1 MTGAIAPAHN
11 VEPLFHIMSQ
21 GTQSIDRAAQV
32 LVHVLETVEPPT
44 VGGLATRL
52 ELPKSTTSRL
62 VGALERQGLIH
73 REGGAG
79 RLLPGAVLQRF
90 ARRETGDAE
99 LVELAAD
106 ALDRLAQASG
116 ETVNIGV
123 PSLGAV
129 ELLDQRDS
137 RHLLGSTNWVGRRV
151 PAHGSALGKVF
162 YAFDALPVPSGPLER
177 LAPRTSPA
185 ADDLGLESVRARGYA
200 TAVEELE
207 PGLWAVAA
215 PVRDASGAV
224 IAALSISGPTVR
236 KRRGLLAHL
245 GRLLRAEA
253 FDLSAR
259 LGYDDRKRGV
269 A

>member
-1 MTGAIAPAHN
+1 
-11 VEPLFHIMSQ
+11 MST

-32 LVHVLETVEPPT
+32 LVHVLETAEPPT
-44 VGGLATRL
+44 VGALSTRL
-52 ELPKSTTSRL
+52 GLPKSTASRL
-62 VGALERQGLIH
+62 VGALERQGLIQ
-73 REGGAG
+73 RDGGG
-79 RLLPGAVLQRF
+79 GQLVPGAVLQRY

-99 LVELAAD
+99 LVELSAE

-116 ETVNIGV
+116 ETINVGV
-123 PSLGAV
+123 PSIGAV

-137 RHLLGSTNWVGRRV
+137 RHFLGSTNWVGRRV

-162 YAFDALPVPSGPLER
+162 YAFDALPVPTGPLEP

-185 ADDLGLESVRARGYA
+185 PDALGLEDVRVRGYA

-224 IAALSISGPTVR
+224 VAALSISGPTVR
-236 KRRGLLAHL
+236 LGRGLLHRF
-245 GRLLRAEA
+245 GRLLVTEGRAV
-253 FDLSAR
+253 SAL
-259 LGYDDRKRGV
+259 LGYDERKRGV

>member
-1 MTGAIAPAHN
+1 
-11 VEPLFHIMSQ
+11 MST

-32 LVHVLETVEPPT
+32 LVHVLETADPPT
-44 VGGLATRL
+44 VGALSTRL
-52 ELPKSTTSRL
+52 GLPKSTASRL
-62 VGALERQGLIH
+62 VGALERQGLIQ
-73 REGGAG
+73 RGDGGG
-79 RLLPGAVLQRF
+79 VLVPGTVLQRY

-99 LVELAAD
+99 LVELAAA

-116 ETVNIGV
+116 ETINVGV

-137 RHLLGSTNWVGRRV
+137 RHFLGSPNWVGRRV

-162 YAFDALPVPSGPLER
+162 YAYGALPVPHGPLEP
-177 LAPRTSPA
+177 LAPHTVPS
-185 ADDLGLESVRARGYA
+185 ADELGLDDVRAHGYA
-200 TAVEELE
+200 VAVEELE

-224 IAALSISGPTVR
+224 VAALSVSGPTVR
-236 KRRGLLAHL
+236 LPPGLLQRV
-245 GRLLRAEA
+245 GRLLVDEARA
-253 FDLSAR
+253 LSLL
-259 LGYDDRKRGV
+259 LGHDDRKRGV

>member
-1 MTGAIAPAHN
+1 M
-11 VEPLFHIMSQ
+11 MSQ

-32 LVHVLETVEPPT
+32 LVHVLETEDPPT
-44 VGGLATRL
+44 VGGLSTRL
-52 ELPKSTTSRL
+52 GLPKSTASRL
-62 VGALERQGLIH
+62 VGALERQGLIQ
-73 REGGAG
+73 RDGGG
-79 RLLPGAVLQRF
+79 GQLVPGAVLQRY

-99 LVELAAD
+99 LVERATE

-116 ETVNIGV
+116 ETINIGV

-137 RHLLGSTNWVGRRV
+137 RHFLGSPNWVGRRV

-162 YAFDALPVPSGPLER
+162 YAYGALPVPVGPLEP
-177 LAPRTSPA
+177 LAPHTVPS
-185 ADDLGLESVRARGYA
+185 ADELGLDDVRARGYA
-200 TAVEELE
+200 IAVEELE

-224 IAALSISGPTVR
+224 VAALSVSGPTVR
-236 KRRGLLAHL
+236 VGRGLLRRL
-245 GRLLRAEA
+245 GRLLVDEGRA
-253 FDLSAR
+253 LSIL
-259 LGYDDRKRGV
+259 LGHDDRKRGV